1 MTLLMTIAELRFRPK
16 HTSPN
21 PSRMRFKY
29 LVGQAVPCLLRN
41 FLVLARPFRSPEKN
55 GTKEVFHDV
64 SVVSISSSTLFSNVE
79 ELSAAVSYT
88 LRGLPVV
95 YHILQNNNN
104 GGTGNPSA
112 TAAQL
117 EFMTNMTNR
126 LYNIYDKTSKTTV
139 QWANFVTSQV
149 LVHTQSL
156 NYDCD
161 NLSYND
167 FYTIVTKVSEWQFKF
182 HAIICES
189 NQWSGVASLPSFYA
203 VTDVRHNVVRIDWRA
218 IASRDEFGNF
228 LAAPSANGQNISYT
242 RWWRTRSTVLAHEL
256 GHLFGLYHTFQDGCS
271 DGDGV
276 ADTPAETSS
285 ATDRCTGLLP
295 YDKDRNLFNS
305 NTNSK
310 LNFGSAVTCSR
321 GEGSSV
327 DVCPTA
333 TGNTTCK
340 ACCLNCPLYYTSNPL
355 NSVDE
360 GHQIAPQ
367 CCSSNVPEDSCTSQP
382 GIDPKNN
389 VMAYIPDF
397 CSYEL
402 TPGQMT
408 RMIAQVKAGKQY
420 IYCNYA
426 GELSRLV
433 AFAWF

>member
-1 MTLLMTIAELRFRPK
+1 MSTKELSGIVSTLSKRQQR
-16 HTSPN
+16 
-21 PSRMRFKY
+21 RR
-29 LVGQAVPCLLRN
+29 
-41 FLVLARPFRSPEKN
+41 EKN

-95 YHILQNNNN
+95 YHILQNNDN

-139 QWANFVTSQV
+139 QWANFVTSKV

-161 NLSYND
+161 KLSYND

-189 NQWSGVASLPSFYA
+189 KQRSGKASLPSDYA
-203 VTDVRHNVVRIDWRA
+203 ITDVRHNVVRIDWRV

-228 LAAPSANGQNISYT
+228 LAAPSANGQNVSHT
-242 RWWRTRSTVLAHEL
+242 RWWRTRYTVLAHEL
-256 GHLFGLYHTFQDGCS
+256 GHLFGLYHTYQGGCS

-276 ADTPAETSS
+276 ADTPAESTS
-285 ATDRCTGLLP
+285 AADRCTGLLP
-295 YDKDRNLFNS
+295 YDKDRNLFDS
-305 NTNSK
+305 STISS
-310 LNFGSAVTCSR
+310 LNFGNAFTCSH
-321 GEGSSV
+321 GGGSS
-327 DVCPTA
+327 DNVCLTA

-340 ACCLNCPLYYTSNPL
+340 ACCLNCTKYYTKNTFD
-355 NSVDE
+355 SVDE
-360 GHQIAPQ
+360 DHKRVPQ
-367 CCSSNVPEDSCTSQP
+367 CCSATEPEDSCTSKP

-426 GELSRLV
+426 GEFRCLV